1 MHKPGN
7 ALIQDLEEW
16 FSVHYMFVTIEK
28 IKDLSWF
35 MILYDFYPMNYGF
48 IYPKPWQGDKIHI
61 ARLIKIKYYYKSIDI
76 FLSCLNPVFICE
88 FLFYR
93 IFYAKNNV

>member
-35 MILYDFYPMNYGF
+35 MILYDFYPMNYALF
-48 IYPKPWQGDKIHI
+48 IQSLGKG
-61 ARLIKIKYYYKSIDI
+61 IKYT
-76 FLSCLNPVFICE
+76 
-88 FLFYR
+88 
-93 IFYAKNNV
+93 